1 MLSTATPTWLAIV
14 RRGQQHVF
22 EQLRDFENGGL
33 VEVRWDRREA
43 DRRSGQRR
51 SAAPTERRDRR
62 GGERRGD
69 PPAVWSSLGF
79 LLVPH
84 PESPAEPPGAS
95 HRLTAPATP

>member
-1 MLSTATPTWLAIV
+1 MPSTATPTWLAIV

-43 DRRSGQRR
+43 DRRSAQHGSGASTKDRERR
-51 SAAPTERRDRR
+51 SGDRR
-62 GGERRGD
+62 GD
-69 PPAVWSSLGF
+69 APAVWSSLGF

-84 PESPAEPPGAS
+84 PESPAEPPGAH
-95 HRLTAPATP
+95 HRLAAPVPG

>member
-33 VEVRWDRREA
+33 VEVRWDRRE
-43 DRRSGQRR
+43 S
-51 SAAPTERRDRR
+51 DRR
-62 GGERRGD
+62 GAVPMKQRERRERRSVDRRGD

-84 PESPAEPPGAS
+84 PESPEEPPRAS
-95 HRLTAPATP
+95 H